1 MQHSVVVVDDHVLIA
16 EALTGMINKF
26 KRYTVL
32 YEADNGKTLVE
43 RFKQPIN
50 IPDIVLVDINMPVM
64 NGFET
69 AQWLTQNHPGIRIL
83 ALSMQDEEETIIK
96 MIRCGAKGYLLKNVH
111 PGELEKALDALM
123 DRGYY
128 YPDWIAHKVLLSLSS
143 EKETPATPKITL
155 NDREKD
161 FLRYAATELT
171 YKEIAEK
178 MFCSPRTVESYRDNL
193 FEKFGLK
200 TRVGLVMY
208 ALRNGLI
215 ELNG

>member
-1 MQHSVVVVDDHVLIA
+1 
-16 EALTGMINKF
+16 
-26 KRYTVL
+26 
-32 YEADNGKTLVE
+32 
-43 RFKQPIN
+43 
-50 IPDIVLVDINMPVM
+50 
-64 NGFET
+64 
-69 AQWLTQNHPGIRIL
+69 
-83 ALSMQDEEETIIK
+83 

-111 PGELEKALDALM
+111 PTELEKALDALV
-123 DRGYY
+123 DKGYY
-128 YPDWIAHKVLLSLSS
+128 YPDWIAHKVLMSLSN
-143 EKETPATPKITL
+143 EKETTAATKIQL
-155 NDREKD
+155 NDREMD

-215 ELNG
+215 KL